1 MSGVYYFSHLFYNI
15 PNRLASTTQN
25 KQVKM
30 TTIALTMAD
39 QSNPKIIATFSKE
52 SKRLLNF
59 IKQRVPTT
67 EDAED
72 ILQDVMYEFVNS
84 FRVMKPVEQVA
95 SWLFTVAR
103 NRITDFYRKKRPD
116 LLEDQIVY
124 FRNDDGDNLNLS
136 DMLPAK
142 DGTVESKMM
151 SDLILKTL
159 TESLQKL
166 PKEQR
171 EVFMMHEMEDKS
183 FQEISEITG
192 ANVNTLLSRKR
203 YAVLFLREELR
214 SLYTELF
221 QR

>member
-1 MSGVYYFSHLFYNI
+1 MPS
-15 PNRLASTTQN
+15 
-25 KQVKM
+25 KM
-30 TTIALTMAD
+30 TTLNIPMAAEQ
-39 QSNPKIIATFSKE
+39 QSNVKIVQTFSKE

-59 IKQRVPTT
+59 IKQRVPTN

-72 ILQDVMYEFVNS
+72 ILQDVMYEFVNT

-116 LLEDQIVY
+116 LLDDQTFSY
-124 FRNDDGDNLNLS
+124 KDDGETLSLS
-136 DMLPAK
+136 DMLPAS
-142 DGTVESKMM
+142 DGSPESKMM
-151 SDLILKTL
+151 NDLIMTNI

-171 EVFMMHEMEDKS
+171 EVFIMHELEDKS
-183 FQEISEITG
+183 FQEIAEITG

-203 YAVLFLREELR
+203 YAVIFLRNELQG
-214 SLYTELF
+214 LYQELF
-221 QR
+221 KN

>member
-1 MSGVYYFSHLFYNI
+1 
-15 PNRLASTTQN
+15 
-25 KQVKM
+25 
-30 TTIALTMAD
+30 
-39 QSNPKIIATFSKE
+39 
-52 SKRLLNF
+52 
-59 IKQRVPTT
+59 
-67 EDAED
+67 
-72 ILQDVMYEFVNS
+72 
-84 FRVMKPVEQVA
+84 
-95 SWLFTVAR
+95 VAR

>member
-1 MSGVYYFSHLFYNI
+1 MSGVYFFSHLFYNI